1 MKNKRVI
8 VINSEKQETR
18 VALLNNN
25 CLEEYQVERKKTDN
39 IVGSVFLG
47 KIVAIQHSLCA
58 VFVDIGLVKHAF
70 MHFSDM
76 IPASYEEISVSTT
89 GTSSNAPKVNLDDIP
104 KLFPVGS
111 TLFVQITKGPIG
123 TKGPQATTN
132 ISIPG
137 RYLVLL
143 PYSDHLGIS
152 KRIEDSKERVR
163 LRNIMSNLD
172 VPEGMGCICR
182 TVGEGR
188 KSIFFKRDLNM
199 LLEYWHKMEKA
210 KKISK
215 TPRLVYKEL
224 SLLEKSMRDFLT
236 EDIDEVIIDDES
248 DFLYIKDFMS
258 HLVGGEMIRRIKLY
272 KKVSPIFEYYGIMG
286 KIARIFERQVPLPS
300 GGYICIDETEALIA
314 VDVNTGSSKSDGNMD
329 EMILATNLEATDEL
343 ARQLRLRNI
352 GGLLV
357 IDFID
362 MSNFHDNDK
371 VLRRMRKQLK
381 NDRAKTRILPISH
394 LGLMQMTRQRD
405 QESLLDKVYAPCPYC
420 NGRGKIKSPLTTSV
434 EIQRLLKEILKR
446 KQLDKELKIRVIM
459 NPSVLARLKNEDA
472 VFLRE
477 LEEKYGKD
485 LSFRGEP
492 GVHIEEFRIIDAK
505 TDKDLLY
512 YTKRY

>member
-1 MKNKRVI
+1 MENKRII
-8 VINSEKQETR
+8 VINSENQETR

-25 CLEEYQVERKKTDN
+25 CLEEYQVERKKSEN

-47 KIVAIQHSLCA
+47 KVVNIQHSLRA
-58 VFVDIGLVKHAF
+58 VFVDIGQVKNAF

-76 IPASYEEISVSTT
+76 IPASYEETNIRTKEAK
-89 GTSSNAPKVNLDDIP
+89 SNAQRINLSDIP

-123 TKGPQATTN
+123 TKGPRATTN

-137 RYLVLL
+137 RYLVLM
-143 PYSDHLGIS
+143 PYSDHVGIS
-152 KRIEDSKERVR
+152 KRIEDSKERKR
-163 LRNIMSNLD
+163 LRGIMSGLN

-188 KSIFFKRDLNM
+188 KSVFFKRDINM
-199 LLEYWHKMEKA
+199 LMEYWNKVENA
-210 KKISK
+210 KKISRK
-215 TPRLVYKEL
+215 PRMVYKEL

-236 EDIDEVIIDDES
+236 EDIDEVIIDDQS
-248 DFLYIKDFMS
+248 DFSYIKDFMS
-258 HLVGGEMIRRIKLY
+258 KLATRKMISRIKLY
-272 KKVSPIFEYYGIMG
+272 QKATPIFEYYDV
-286 KIARIFERQVPLPS
+286 KDKVARIFERQVSLPS

-314 VDVNTGSSKSDGNMD
+314 VDVNTGSSKSNGNMD
-329 EMILATNLEATDEL
+329 DIILITNLEAADEL

-362 MSNFHDNDK
+362 MSSYKDNDK
-371 VLRRMRKQLK
+371 VLKRMRKQLK

-405 QESLLDKVYAPCPYC
+405 QKSLLDKVYDPCPYC
-420 NGRGKIKSPLTTSV
+420 NGKGKVKSPLTTSV

-446 KQLDKELKIRVIM
+446 KQWDKELEVRVIM
-459 NPSVLARLKNEDA
+459 NPAVLARLKNDDA
-472 VFLRE
+472 AFLRE
-477 LEEKYGKD
+477 LEDKYGRC
-485 LSFRGEP
+485 LSFRGDTTM
-492 GVHIEEFRIIDAK
+492 HIEEFRIIDAK
-505 TDKDLLY
+505 TEEDLLD
-512 YTKRY
+512 